1 MTASAAPTLDVLSAL
16 REATGERHHVLD
28 KAMPLARSNP
38 GLPDYRDHLL
48 LLRLWLEPLE
58 SWLRRFDDGPQSAS
72 VLPHRWRLPLI
83 DTDLADPAMPAGALP
98 AEVERRAARWSPL
111 AAEAAYRW
119 GLSYVIEGSQLGGAV
134 LYRNLSGTLQPHP
147 LRFLRADGP
156 PGPRWQQFLKSLRE
170 QVRTADE
177 VALACRGAQDAFD
190 RLLQLVEEG
199 ADATAVE
206 PQLPDAGE
214 PVQVLDSSLTAVHG
228 EAAEQ
233 HAAALVFDVLPEAHL
248 IVDAHD
254 RVVLANHRYLE
265 LVGGSLEQI
274 RGRSVYDINQQVPE
288 GQRAAR
294 RAWVENTLR
303 TIKRGERRQS
313 PVLRYDL
320 PQPHEVGADGD
331 GSGEPALRERYWQ
344 ARAVRVPSPGRV
356 SVRARPED
364 DRTSAAVRGTDLV
377 IFTLTDVTESVADT
391 ERSQRERAKLRSQ
404 ARLRQVL
411 IDEANAE
418 LRSQQERLQEV
429 LSFAKVGAWEWDLS
443 SGVLQ
448 CTDQC
453 YRNLGLSLGE
463 PVTEQRLFGDLI
475 DAEDRPRVR
484 AVIEGA
490 IDGGRYFEVEY
501 RVNWPDGS
509 VRWLLARGAPRTSA
523 GEGRESLV
531 GFTLDVTER
540 KLVELRHLAMAQE
553 EKHARERSEETTRAM
568 DHFIAAVS
576 HELRSPLHAILS
588 WTALL
593 QRAPDVSLV
602 ERAVTV
608 IERNARQLGLMVDDL
623 LDSGAIV
630 TGKLSVDLQPI
641 DVGALAGIVAED
653 IRVNAEAGGITL
665 IAQTLASCTVM
676 GDESRLKQITWNL
689 LTNAVKFSEGGT
701 VEVSVTADEGHAELT
716 VRDTGAGIPPEDLDR
731 IFERFEQAKG
741 AAPGRRG
748 PGLGLGLWLVKSLVA
763 LHGGTVSAHSDGPGK
778 GAIFRVRL
786 PRFR

>member
-1 MTASAAPTLDVLSAL
+1 MTASAVPTLDVLSAL

-38 GLPDYRDHLL
+38 GLTEYRDHLL

-58 SWLRRFDDGPQSAS
+58 SWLRRFDDGPQAPSL
-72 VLPHRWRLPLI
+72 LPHRWRLALI
-83 DTDLADPAMPAGALP
+83 DADLADPAMPAGVLP
-98 AEVERRAARWSPL
+98 AEVERRAASWMPL
-111 AAEAAYRW
+111 AAEPAYRW
-119 GLSYVIEGSQLGGAV
+119 GLCYVIEGSQLGGAL
-134 LYRNLSGTLQPHP
+134 LYRNLSEALHPHP
-147 LRFLRADGP
+147 LRYLRGDGP
-156 PGPRWQQFLKSLRE
+156 PGPRWQQFLHALRD
-170 QVRTADE
+170 QVRTPEE

-190 RLLQLVEEG
+190 RLLRLIDDG
-199 ADATAVE
+199 TE
-206 PQLPDAGE
+206 PVPVVPHASVPGE
-214 PVQVLDSSLTAVHG
+214 PVQILDHSLTTVHD
-228 EAAEQ
+228 EAAERQ
-233 HAAALVFDVLPEAHL
+233 AAALVFDVLPEAHL

-265 LVGGSLEQI
+265 LVGATLDAI

-303 TIKRGERRQS
+303 TINRGERRQS

-320 PQPHEVGADGD
+320 PKPDEDGNGEGEGQPA
-331 GSGEPALRERYWQ
+331 RTERYWQ
-344 ARAVRVPSPGRV
+344 ARAVRVPSPGPLTVGEGR
-356 SVRARPED
+356 RELAG
-364 DRTSAAVRGTDLV
+364 RGTDLV
-377 IFTLTDVTESVADT
+377 IFTLSDVTDTVADT

-404 ARLRQVL
+404 AQLRQVL

-418 LRSQQERLQEV
+418 LRSQQQRLQEV
-429 LSFAKVGAWEWDLS
+429 LSFARVGAWEWDLS
-443 SGVLQ
+443 SGVLN

-475 DAEDRPRVR
+475 EPEDRQRVR
-484 AVIEGA
+484 SVIEGA
-490 IDGGRYFEVEY
+490 IEQGRYFEVEY

-509 VRWLLARGAPRTSA
+509 VRWLLARGAPRTST
-523 GEGRESLV
+523 GGSQSLV

-593 QRAPDVSLV
+593 QRAADASLV
-602 ERAVTV
+602 DRAVTV
-608 IERNARQLGLMVDDL
+608 IERNARQLSLMVDDL

-641 DVGALAGIVAED
+641 DLGALAGIVAED
-653 IRVNAEAGGITL
+653 IRVNAEARGITL
-665 IAQTLASCTVM
+665 VAQTLASCIVL
-676 GDESRLKQITWNL
+676 GDESRLKQVIWNL

-701 VEVSVTADEGHAELT
+701 VQIAVTASEEHAELT
-716 VRDTGAGIPPEDLDR
+716 VRDTGAGIAPEDLDR
-731 IFERFEQAKG
+731 IFERFEQARGG
-741 AAPGRRG
+741 APVRRSS
-748 PGLGLGLWLVKSLVA
+748 GLGLGLWLVKSLVA

-778 GAIFRVRL
+778 GATFRVRL